1 MGRIVPETM
10 KNIYFADDDPDDR
23 EIFAEL
29 FYEMFPVEGLRL
41 FESGKA
47 LTDALSAP
55 AGPLPDLILLDLQM
69 PLKDG
74 FECLKEI
81 RGGREDIKD
90 IRVIIFSTSSNP
102 RQVEL
107 ALGMGADS
115 YAVKPVLYRD
125 LKSLIRR
132 IVEMDWEDPQA
143 DRGLLLR

>member
-81 RGGREDIKD
+81 RGGREDIFLCRQARLVQGFEIPD
-90 IRVIIFSTSSNP
+90 TQDSGNGLGRSPGGP
-102 RQVEL
+102 RSAF
-107 ALGMGADS
+107 ALMR
-115 YAVKPVLYRD
+115 PE
-125 LKSLIRR
+125 LIRAA
-132 IVEMDWEDPQA
+132 V
-143 DRGLLLR
+143 